1 MEVTNYSDVVF
12 SDYQTLWYKT
22 VMVHYKVDKKNIT
35 DTTNINSEREAD
47 YRDTISS
54 INKTILGL
62 QNLICFKN

>member
-1 MEVTNYSDVVF
+1 
-12 SDYQTLWYKT
+12 
-22 VMVHYKVDKKNIT
+22 MVHYKVDKKNIT